1 MKEQSAAE
9 ILRVLNDVSEAFSS
23 TMTEAERAAL
33 DARHAGD
40 PESAAYA
47 AGTREEAM
55 IEFTADAL
63 QTLADD
69 MHSVL
74 DARKER
80 LYRQA
85 LDVYYAAEELARDP
99 EQAHLAEQVEAMRR
113 AHISEYGYPPP
124 PRS

>member
-1 MKEQSAAE
+1 
-9 ILRVLNDVSEAFSS
+9 VSEAFSS

>member
-74 DARKER
+74 DARKEG

-99 EQAHLAEQVEAMRR
+99 EHAHLAEQVEAMRR

>member
-1 MKEQSAAE
+1 MKEESAAE

-33 DARHAGD
+33 DAKHAND

-99 EQAHLAEQVEAMRR
+99 EQAHLTEQVEAMRR